1 MKNLFMEMN
10 EIIEENINNKKIYK
24 IGMLDHPGSST

>member
-1 MKNLFMEMN
+1 MEMNNCSMN
-10 EIIEENINNKKIYK
+10 EIIEENINNKKIYR